1 MVPILDYLLIAFS
14 QPTAIIKVWSINT
27 ILHFVI
33 LNVVN
38 EREESEEKKCVSVW
52 GCKTVAEKL
61 WGRFRDA
68 NFSRGCGTKWA
79 AHVHRR
85 HPLAVTDLTMSRTFG
100 SDSQLCWQ
108 QFSSDRDLDWKI
120 GKFTPPAT
128 RMGWKFILFIW
139 VFFYAHQN
147 PPKCK
152 KARIWDQANYIV
164 PESSL
169 HLPPIGP
176 TLDPNTSKAP
186 SNTQHWN
193 AYCSL
198 SLCFWVTLW
207 LERVLFERL
216 GFVWYWTHDCWHV
229 HLNPISQQLFTLTS
243 EFIRLGVNKHCP
255 SLPFSSSRQQL
266 ITSCR
271 R

>member
-1 MVPILDYLLIAFS
+1 MGGTCPSSPPTRCNRSYNEQNFLDQIHSCVDNTFPLHRDFINR
-14 QPTAIIKVWSINT
+14 KVHSPSNKGG
-27 ILHFVI
+27 LKM
-33 LNVVN
+33 N
-38 EREESEEKKCVSVW
+38 
-52 GCKTVAEKL
+52 
-61 WGRFRDA
+61 
-68 NFSRGCGTKWA
+68 
-79 AHVHRR
+79 
-85 HPLAVTDLTMSRTFG
+85 PLF
-100 SDSQLCWQ
+100 
-108 QFSSDRDLDWKI
+108 
-120 GKFTPPAT
+120 
-128 RMGWKFILFIW
+128 W

-176 TLDPNTSKAP
+176 TLDPNTSLAP

-229 HLNPISQQLFTLTS
+229 HLNSISRLLFTLTS
-243 EFIRLGVNKHCP
+243 ELRSLGVNKHCP
-255 SLPFSSSRQQL
+255 SLPFPSSRQQL

>member
-1 MVPILDYLLIAFS
+1 MVPILDYLLKAFS

-68 NFSRGCGTKWA
+68 DFSRGSGTKWA
-79 AHVHRR
+79 AHVHPRL
-85 HPLAVTDLTMSRTFG
+85 PLSVTDLTIGG

-108 QFSSDRDLDWKI
+108 HFSSVSWFCLNRKVHSPSNKGGLKMY
-120 GKFTPPAT
+120 P
-128 RMGWKFILFIW
+128 LFW

-176 TLDPNTSKAP
+176 LWTPTPPWPPPTPNIEMP
-186 SNTQHWN
+186 IV
-193 AYCSL
+193 
-198 SLCFWVTLW
+198 LCH
-207 LERVLFERL
+207 
-216 GFVWYWTHDCWHV
+216 FV
-229 HLNPISQQLFTLTS
+229 S
-243 EFIRLGVNKHCP
+243 E
-255 SLPFSSSRQQL
+255 SR
-266 ITSCR
+266 SD
-271 R
+271 